1 MSYGGFHPYPR
12 RYGGGRPAL
21 QVQVESLANARGTA
35 LDATN
40 PDSIA
45 WLECMA
51 IGRALYFD
59 GWGANQ
65 RLAYQW
71 DPRKMTDMLP
81 RWEQILKLR
90 PAPDATEKERRDA
103 VLVRF
108 ERFVGVANHSK
119 LLTELQAALGDVFV
133 AIEYISRA
141 NAVVTVPDGS
151 YPWGT
156 PNADAPWSSSIAHV
170 LVRLQKPA
178 GYTEG
183 DFYDAAAKVVP
194 IFDAIMPADKTVNW
208 YRAPTGGPPVFVV
221 GGPSAG
227 GFYLD
232 QPANLDNNVF
242 SV

>member
-12 RYGGGRPAL
+12 RYGGGRPL
-21 QVQVESLANARGTA
+21 LEVQVESLARQRGTA

-51 IGRALYFD
+51 IARALVFD
-59 GWGANQ
+59 GWYTNQ

-81 RWEQILKLR
+81 RWERILKLR
-90 PAPDATEKERRDA
+90 PGPDATDSERRA
-103 VLVRF
+103 EVLKHF
-108 ERFVGVANHSK
+108 ERFVGLTNHAK
-119 LLTELQAALGDVFV
+119 LLTELEAALGPVFV
-133 AIEYISRA
+133 GIEYISTS
-141 NAVVTVPDGS
+141 NAIVTVPDGS
-151 YPWGT
+151 YPWGSVV
-156 PNADAPWSSSIAHV
+156 PGYPWSSSIAHI
-170 LVRLQKPA
+170 LVRLQKPD

-194 IFDAIMPADKTVNW
+194 IFDAIMPADKTVDW
-208 YRAPTGGPPVFVV
+208 YRAPTGGAPINVV
-221 GGPSAG
+221 GGPSAA

-232 QPANLDNNVF
+232 QEANLDNHVF
-242 SV
+242 DV